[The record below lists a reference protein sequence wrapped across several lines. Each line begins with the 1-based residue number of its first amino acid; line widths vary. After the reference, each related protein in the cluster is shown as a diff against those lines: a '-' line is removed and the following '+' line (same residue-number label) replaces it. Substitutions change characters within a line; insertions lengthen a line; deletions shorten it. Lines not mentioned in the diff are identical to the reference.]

1 MGNPSINNFINS
13 FTTDVARPNRF
24 DVNIVVPAMLQN
36 YSPVLRN
43 LSLRCEST
51 ELPGRTFGTVDQKFG
66 SNPTSKFPM
75 HSSYNDL
82 TMTFIVSAEMTE
94 RTFFDVWMEY
104 INPTTSFDFD
114 YKQNFASTI
123 TISQY
128 DLQNVLTYSVNL
140 FKAYPIAINQM
151 DLDWSNDGYHKL
163 SVVFAYD
170 YWQNAGIENLGN
182 LLPTYNQAGLPFNSL
197 FDQGTASDFFTPQPA
212 TNTLTTVP
220 DNQYDQSL
228 VDSFAEQQR
237 AEAASNYEAEQEQ
250 NQAAIDAALSGEE

>member
-128 DLQNVLTYSVNL
+128 DLQNILTYSVNL

-151 DLDWSNDGYHKL
+151 DLDWSNDSYHKL

-170 YWQNAGIENLGN
+170 YWQNSGID
-182 LLPTYNQAGLPFNSL
+182 LLYGSLPQTQNQ
-197 FDQGTASDFFTPQPA
+197 SDFALTSYEGSAAQQSFFTNGQIVPA
-212 TNTLTTVP
+212 PAPSVSSLPVTNANGNVETNNGFVFNP
-220 DNQYDQSL
+220 N
-228 VDSFAEQQR
+228 F
-237 AEAASNYEAEQEQ
+237 
-250 NQAAIDAALSGEE
+250 